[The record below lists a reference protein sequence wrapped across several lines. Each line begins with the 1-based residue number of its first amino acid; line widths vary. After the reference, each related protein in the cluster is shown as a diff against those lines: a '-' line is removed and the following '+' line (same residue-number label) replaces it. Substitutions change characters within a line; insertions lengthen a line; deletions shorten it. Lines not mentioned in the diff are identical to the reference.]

1 MCELGGLI
9 YGWLRAARC
18 NHASWTPYFHC
29 IPTLTLALLCP
40 HWCCDYIPIFD
51 SNFKPCT
58 FILFLIVN
66 IQVSNFRVMDLY
78 RMPNRLDSPCI
89 EYNRIW
95 SAAQMYRPG
104 PDLCNYLAENKSF
117 QTRALEVKSSYSCI
131 ILVTNI
137 VLWDNTMIT
146 VMRLIMPNCYSRKSK
161 QQVLTGARHGCSQH
175 QWSLH
180 MTRAVNR
187 SSRNFTSMGVFKEIF
202 INFADKPPDTH
213 CGRC

>member
-1 MCELGGLI
+1 MDTIFSLHPHTDTGP
-9 YGWLRAARC
+9 AV
-18 NHASWTPYFHC
+18 
-29 IPTLTLALLCP
+29 PTLMLWLHSYLWFKLQTLHFP
-40 HWCCDYIPIFD
+40 P
-51 SNFKPCT
+51 
-58 FILFLIVN
+58 ILFLIVN

-180 MTRAVNR
+180 MTRDVNGT
-187 SSRNFTSMGVFKEIF
+187 SKNFPSMVLLTKQLVSY
-202 INFADKPPDTH
+202 
-213 CGRC
+213 